1 MDRLLLALSC
11 LPYMVASGYACYFW
25 GARHVAPS
33 RLSLFTILAGFVLQ
47 SGSLYL
53 RGEQIGHCPVT
64 NLYETLSFFSWA
76 LVLNY
81 VVLGPIFRISLLG
94 IFTAPMVLFLN
105 LAALLTPGIDVAR
118 ELPAYGSAL
127 EMHISLSLLA
137 YGTLGL
143 SAMAALLYLITN
155 HLLKSRTGPNLLDR
169 LPPIGQMEQVSWR
182 VAFFGWLLL
191 TLGLAFGFGV
201 PTEKLDLVKIGW
213 TLVFWIL
220 YLALII
226 GRKAARVGPARFC
239 WSALLGYAVLLLSF
253 WGVNAWT
260 ESHRFHL

>member
-1 MDRLLLALSC
+1 MDRLLLALAC
-11 LPYMVASGYACYFW
+11 LPYLVASGYACYFW

-33 RLSLFTILAGFVLQ
+33 RLSLYAILGGFALQ
-47 SGSLYL
+47 SWGLYL

-64 NLYETLSFFSWA
+64 NLYETLTFFSWA

-81 VVLGPIFRISLLG
+81 VVLGPIFRVSLLG
-94 IFTAPMVLFLN
+94 IFTAPMVLLIN
-105 LAALLTPGIDVAR
+105 LIALLTPGIDVMR
-118 ELPAYGSAL
+118 KLPPYGAYL

-143 SAMAALLYLITN
+143 SAMAGVLYLITN

-191 TLGLAFGFGV
+191 TLGLFFGFGL
-201 PTEKLDLVKIGW
+201 PTEKLDIVKISWSLFFWGFY
-213 TLVFWIL
+213 LV
-220 YLALII
+220 LIV
-226 GRKAARVGPARFC
+226 GRKMAKFGPARFC
-239 WSALLGYAVLLLSF
+239 WCCVIGFSVLLLSF
-253 WGVNAWT
+253 WGINALT